1 MTWRW
6 SAKRGSRSRSAGSA
20 LAFRMVAV
28 GGDSNDL
35 KLSSHQGGDRAT
47 LLAAC
52 LSKAQGPSSD
62 AALVAEG
69 EWA

>member
-1 MTWRW
+1 MRLEW
-6 SAKRGSRSRSAGSA
+6 
-20 LAFRMVAV
+20 VV
-28 GGDSNDL
+28 VDGGDSDDL
-35 KLSSHQGGDRAT
+35 KLSRPQGGDRAT

-69 EWA
+69 EWALPGFADR